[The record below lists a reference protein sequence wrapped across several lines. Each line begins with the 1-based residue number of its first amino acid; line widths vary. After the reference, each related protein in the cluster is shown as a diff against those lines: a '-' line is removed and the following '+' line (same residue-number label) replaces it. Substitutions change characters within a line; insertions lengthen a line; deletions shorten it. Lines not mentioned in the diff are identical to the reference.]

1 MKKLAPIVSL
11 FVAITFSSGQVH
23 SQESVLAS
31 GTLDNAFSSWGR
43 ASLRG
48 DWEIVSVD
56 GKTYID
62 LADNFKALDGP
73 DVKIFLS
80 PLSANDVKGNNA
92 TDGSLLVKL
101 ISEFEGAVRIEL
113 PAGTN
118 LDDFESLVFHC
129 EDYSKLW
136 GVSPL

>member
-1 MKKLAPIVSL
+1 MKKIILLAGLVTAVL
-11 FVAITFSSGQVH
+11 FGSSSAY

-62 LADNFKALDGP
+62 LADNFRAIDGP

-80 PLSANDVKGNNA
+80 PLSVDDVKGNNA
-92 TDGSLLVKL
+92 TDGSLFVKL
-101 ISEFEGAVRIEL
+101 ISEFEGAARIEI
-113 PAGTN
+113 PEGTN
-118 LDDFESLVFHC
+118 LDDFETLVFHC